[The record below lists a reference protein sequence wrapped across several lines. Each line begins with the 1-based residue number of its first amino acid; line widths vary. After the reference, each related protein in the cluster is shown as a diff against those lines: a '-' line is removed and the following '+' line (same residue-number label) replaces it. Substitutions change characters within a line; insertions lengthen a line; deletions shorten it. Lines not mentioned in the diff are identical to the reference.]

1 MIPPEVKKK
10 ISSMD
15 PVTRQAGARDLR
27 EYPYPASFRILK
39 KLLSDNHGDVVHE
52 ASRSLIH
59 IGNKEAA
66 ETLIPLLRSQ
76 DVKLRNLAVDLI
88 ARIGAPAIGLVTEL
102 LQDRDKD
109 VRKFGVDI
117 LKVQEINRMVEITK
131 VPQAP
136 HYVEGVINL
145 RGKVIPIIDLRKR
158 FNLEM
163 KEYDKNTRIV
173 VVDINNN
180 IMGMIVDAVSE
191 VLRLPADTVEPPPE
205 LVTGVNS
212 EYIKAVAKLEDRL
225 LIFLDLSKVIDVD
238 EMAAIG

>member
-1 MIPPEVKKK
+1 METEVLNQKEMAGN
-10 ISSMD
+10 ISTSELQL
-15 PVTRQAGARDLR
+15 V
-27 EYPYPASFRILK
+27 SF
-39 KLLSDNHGDVVHE
+39 N
-52 ASRSLIH
+52 
-59 IGNKEAA
+59 IGSE
-66 ETLIPLLRSQ
+66 E
-76 DVKLRNLAVDLI
+76 
-88 ARIGAPAIGLVTEL
+88 
-102 LQDRDKD
+102 
-109 VRKFGVDI
+109 FGVDI

-145 RGKVIPIIDLRKR
+145 RGKVIPVIDLRKR
-158 FNLEM
+158 FNLEV
-163 KEYDKNTRIV
+163 KEHDKDTRIV

-191 VLRLPADTVEPPPE
+191 VLRLPADTIEPPPE

-225 LIFLDLSKVIDVD
+225 LIFLDLTKVIDTE